1 MDMDITYDSSKD
13 LLNMAKHDVSLREA
27 KNLDWETLT
36 ERPDTRQNY
45 GEQRFIGYG
54 LIGARLYCLVFTDR
68 DNQRRIIS
76 LRKANPREVTEYGKA
91 KRIH

>member
-1 MDMDITYDSSKD
+1 MDITYDSSKD

-54 LIGARLYCLVFTDR
+54 LIGQRLYCVVFTDR

-76 LRKANPREVTEYGKA
+76 LRKANDREKIYYETQ
-91 KRIH
+91 IH